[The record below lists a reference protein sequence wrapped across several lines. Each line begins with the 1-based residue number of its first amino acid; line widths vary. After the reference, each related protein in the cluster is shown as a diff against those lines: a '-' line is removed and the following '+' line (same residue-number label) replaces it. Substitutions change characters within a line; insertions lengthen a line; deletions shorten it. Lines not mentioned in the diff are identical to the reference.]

1 MTKKI
6 IKKII
11 EYVVILICVTTLI
24 FFLIHWFSPTDPISV
39 IIGGKGGTVEQ
50 IEAAREQYHL
60 DQPVWKQYMYWL
72 ASILQGDWG
81 TSYKYHTS
89 VWAAIV
95 ARLPVTLGLVLGA
108 TILSVIVAIPLGVF
122 SAVRKGK
129 SSDRIISITS
139 LFLAAIPPFL
149 LSMILILC
157 LSKVAPSY
165 PITGGYTG
173 IAGYMERMLWP
184 CIALACSKV
193 TITLKVTRQ
202 GMIEQLERPYIMNI
216 EAKGMGEGNRI
227 WKHAL
232 RNALAPVIS
241 ILSIQVGA
249 MIVGAVLVENVFSL
263 SGIGSLLID
272 SIKSSDFPVVQA
284 IILLLVIIFMA
295 TGVLADILYG
305 IIDPRIRAERRG

>member
-108 TILSVIVAIPLGVF
+108 TILSIIVAIPLGVF

-241 ILSIQVGA
+241 ILSIQVGT